1 MTAEQQQAMMMLM
14 LKQLI
19 VKQQQQEQKDPM
31 KQLAELFSGKEEK
44 PKTMAEQMTALLS
57 GQQEQKT
64 QEQDPMAAL
73 AALFGGKKKE
83 EAPDINQLIQ
93 AAITGKSADIT
104 TAAPQF
110 DANTGALFTAM
121 ATQLDALTKKL
132 DDADTSSVQGKV
144 RDTFIVAAK
153 KAGIVD
159 EGKLADVTSLH
170 AAKFGMQGEALVL
183 MGEDGKPVMR
193 QDNPLLP
200 VDIEQFH
207 TTLKKGRPDYYA
219 SAAADTNSLESLFG
233 FEVDGKPVTQ
243 AGDKVE
249 IDITNDDWQPTED
262 QAKAIAENRH
272 SFVVNGV
279 AA

>member
-19 VKQQQQEQKDPM
+19 AKQQQQEQNDPM

-44 PKTMAEQMTALLS
+44 PKTMAEQMAAVLS
-57 GQQEQKT
+57 GQQQKA
-64 QEQDPMAAL
+64 EQDPTAAL
-73 AALFGGKKKE
+73 AALLGGKKKE
-83 EAPDINQLIQ
+83 DEKPDITKLIQ
-93 AAITGKSADIT
+93 AAITGKSADAET
-104 TAAPQF
+104 VAPQF

-121 ATQLDALTKKL
+121 ATQLDSLTKKL
-132 DDADTSSVQGKV
+132 DDADTSTAKGKV
-144 RDTFIVAAK
+144 KDAFIAAAK

-159 EGKLADVTSLH
+159 EGKLADVAALH

-200 VDIEQFH
+200 VDIDQFH
-207 TTLKKGRPDYYA
+207 ATLKKGRPDYYA
-219 SAAADTNSLESLFG
+219 AAAAASSLESLFG
-233 FEVDGKPVTQ
+233 FEVDGKAAAVQ
-243 AGDKVE
+243 SGDKVE
-249 IDITNDDWQPTED
+249 IDISNDDWQPTED
-262 QAKAIAENRH
+262 QSKAIAENRH
-272 SFVVNGV
+272 QFVVNGV